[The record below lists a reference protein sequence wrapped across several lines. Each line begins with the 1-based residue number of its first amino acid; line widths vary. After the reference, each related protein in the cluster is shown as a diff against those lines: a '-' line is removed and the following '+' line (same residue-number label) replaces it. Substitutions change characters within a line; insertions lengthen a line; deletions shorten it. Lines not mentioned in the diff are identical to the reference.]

1 VIPTCNRGELL
12 SETLDRCLECA
23 EGMEVEFIV
32 IDDGSTDDTPRRLAD
47 LSLKVPNL
55 HWRSIVK
62 SGPSMARNLGAAI
75 ARHDILLFMGDDI
88 QPVDS
93 DFFRTHG
100 ALHSTNPSND
110 IAILGKIIWPNSNRG
125 FVNFVMSHIQ
135 GHGGEQ
141 FGYADLVPY
150 TNLDWRFFYTANV
163 SIKRAIVED
172 WRAESFDSD
181 FKQAA
186 WEDIE
191 FAYRLKKKSGSFR
204 IFYDPTSVAMH
215 YHRYSAAGFIERQM
229 SVGSMAQVFFGK
241 HPDAAQV
248 LGFDAIIQ
256 ILSSPGSTDSLDLT
270 AEYHSI
276 IEGLKSFVRLMD
288 ETGALETQPWHD
300 ALLAGVF
307 DLVVGWVNY
316 YDDPGIRSFDRFVA
330 INAKISESFSN
341 RFKIPKDSVDL
352 IRHGIDTE
360 EFDGTLVSHQ
370 DRCLIKQEFGVD
382 ANDRCFAL
390 IGRLTDQKDPLCY
403 LAIAEGA
410 LKAKMQASFL
420 LVGDGDLAGEVD
432 RLIAARGLVN
442 LRRIIYHPRPKR
454 IYQAIDGLILTSK
467 YEGLPIVCLEAL
479 AQRLP
484 ILATDIGDLAWA
496 ISNFG
501 AGDVVSADINAP
513 RIFAAFQ
520 KWNESLD
527 NHTLEARRRSASARQ
542 EFSIKRCA
550 AQYDA
555 CWRRAVEDKTSQ
567 LARERDIADIRRG

>member
-1 VIPTCNRGELL
+1 MMREGFSGVTRRANILMRGAISGNRQQPPPSVASGDSSLPHRSKQNLCSISVVIPTCNRGELL
-12 SETLDRCLECA
+12 SQTLDRCLECA

-55 HWRSIVK
+55 QWRSIAK
-62 SGPSMARNLGAAI
+62 GGPSKARNLGAAI

-100 ALHSTNPSND
+100 TLHSANPSND
-110 IAILGKIIWPNSNRG
+110 IAILGKIIWPNNNKG

-172 WRAESFDSD
+172 WRAEGFDSD

-186 WEDIE
+186 WEDVE
-191 FAYRLKKKSGSFR
+191 FAYRLKKKSSSFR

-256 ILSSPGSTDSLDLT
+256 ILSSPGSTNSPDLT

-288 ETGALETQPWHD
+288 ETGALGTQPWHD

-307 DLVVGWVNY
+307 DLAVFQG
-316 YDDPGIRSFDRFVA
+316 FVLSWA
-330 INAKISESFSN
+330 ELNGNHA
-341 RFKIPKDSVDL
+341 
-352 IRHGIDTE
+352 
-360 EFDGTLVSHQ
+360 
-370 DRCLIKQEFGVD
+370 
-382 ANDRCFAL
+382 AAL
-390 IGRLTDQKDPLCY
+390 EY
-403 LAIAEGA
+403 
-410 LKAKMQASFL
+410 S
-420 LVGDGDLAGEVD
+420 
-432 RLIAARGLVN
+432 
-442 LRRIIYHPRPKR
+442 LRRFRQTMR
-454 IYQAIDGLILTSK
+454 R
-467 YEGLPIVCLEAL
+467 EAH
-479 AQRLP
+479 
-484 ILATDIGDLAWA
+484 I
-496 ISNFG
+496 NFG
-501 AGDVVSADINAP
+501 
-513 RIFAAFQ
+513 
-520 KWNESLD
+520 L
-527 NHTLEARRRSASARQ
+527 HM
-542 EFSIKRCA
+542 
-550 AQYDA
+550 
-555 CWRRAVEDKTSQ
+555 
-567 LARERDIADIRRG
+567 